1 MSVIRG
7 DFLGFTF
14 DGVHSSELGIF
25 RVSDGSRYTE
35 NLLPTFQDKTTQ
47 IPGADGTFYQGSYFT
62 QRPISFSVAFDELS
76 EAQLRRLKTLFGDK
90 KIHNLIFDELP
101 YKVYKVKAAGTPNLK
116 YVCFD
121 VETKEAITQEDLYAP
136 QMKTARG
143 RVYKGE
149 GQLSFIAYT
158 PYAKSLYKY
167 IDYYMP
173 SNVSN
178 WNLKG
183 NFSPEEI
190 SYNYLEWAESSR
202 MKLST
207 YTEQRGANDIDHVLD
222 IYCPETGR
230 IVVYNAG
237 DIETP
242 FKLKIL
248 FDLNK
253 ENTPNGEMAVY
264 LATEPTKFM
273 MTLGKMGKLLKELE
287 DKEDVGFQI
296 NSKLNLIEGIKANG
310 ELSGNLYNKYIE
322 KGDFFKLPAASSTD
336 CIVIGKTNLNP
347 EVTIEYDY
355 LYL

>member
-47 IPGADGTFYQGSYFT
+47 IPGADGIFYQGSYFT
-62 QRPISFSVAFDELS
+62 QRPISFSIAFDELS
-76 EAQLRRLKTLFGDK
+76 ETQFRRLKALFGDK

-101 YKVYKVKAAGTPNLK
+101 YKVYKVKTAGTPNLK

-121 VETKEAITQEDLYAP
+121 IESKEPSAQEDIYAP
-136 QMKTARG
+136 QLKTTLG

-149 GQLSFIAYT
+149 GQLSFVAYT

-173 SNVSN
+173 NNVSN
-178 WNLKG
+178 WNLMG
-183 NFSPEEI
+183 NFSPEDVQ
-190 SYNYLEWAESSR
+190 YNYHEWAESSR

-207 YTEQRGANDIDHVLD
+207 YTEEHNGQECQLD
-222 IYCPETGR
+222 KYSNSG
-230 IVVYNAG
+230 IVIYNAG

-242 FKLKIL
+242 FKLKFF
-248 FDLNK
+248 FDWDKNH
-253 ENTPNGEMAVY
+253 TPNSAEAEMTVSLLSNNAQKI
-264 LATEPTKFM
+264 TFNK
-273 MTLGKMGKLLKELE
+273 LGKMLKEL
-287 DKEDVGFQI
+287 KEKGDFGFQL
-296 NSKLNLIEGIKANG
+296 NSKLNLIEGIDKD
-310 ELSGNLYNKYIE
+310 GNPTGTLYNKYISQ
-322 KGDFFKLPAASSTD
+322 GDFFKLPASPLTD
-336 CIVIGKTNLNP
+336 FLLIGDAGLKP
-347 EVTIEYDY
+347 SVTIEYDY